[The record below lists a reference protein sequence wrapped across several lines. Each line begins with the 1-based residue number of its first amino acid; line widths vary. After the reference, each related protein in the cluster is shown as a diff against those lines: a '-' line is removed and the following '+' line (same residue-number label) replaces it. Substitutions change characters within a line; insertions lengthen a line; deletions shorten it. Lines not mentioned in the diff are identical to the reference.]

1 MVVALR
7 REPLGHPLSLVRV
20 LLCESL
26 FWDTLAVQR
35 YLNENFACC
44 WQEPSFCSLNGKEK
58 HIDHCRRAPWA
69 LKLCVLLAQWLFED
83 RLDPSSL
90 LSAVLV
96 FILLVL
102 WGFTYLEPGARQRWL
117 QWEPDDKAWQEL
129 DGVNGIYERWVA
141 VRPV

>member
-1 MVVALR
+1 
-7 REPLGHPLSLVRV
+7 LGAEIVRLSL
-20 LLCESL
+20 
-26 FWDTLAVQR
+26 
-35 YLNENFACC
+35 
-44 WQEPSFCSLNGKEK
+44 
-58 HIDHCRRAPWA
+58 
-69 LKLCVLLAQWLFED
+69 
-83 RLDPSSL
+83 L